1 MDVNDLF
8 WSIEL
13 QLPQVSHRSDQHAQI
28 LAHASQLGTLQ
39 ENPSESEP
47 HAQHDLGIEL
57 ADTAAPPGTAPAA

>member
-1 MDVNDLF
+1 MDVNDMF

-13 QLPQVSHRSDQHAQI
+13 QLPQVSHRSDQHA
-28 LAHASQLGTLQ
+28 HASQLGTLQDQ